1 MTAHATWG
9 ELLTQVVFV
18 WAQAVLFVC
27 LGMCLMWG
35 LMKGYNRR

>member
-9 ELLTQVVFV
+9 ELWTTAVVG
-18 WAQAVLFVC
+18 WAQFVLAMC
-27 LGMCLMWG
+27 LGMILMWG